1 MSLDEIVIYYSR
13 FYEVIRVEKT
23 AVIVD
28 DTIFMRMTLKNIL
41 ENIGYR
47 ILGEGADGID
57 AVKLYKKHKPLIIT
71 MDITMPNK
79 DGIEAVQEILSF
91 DQKANVIMVSAM
103 GQKTKVI
110 DALTA
115 GAKDFV
121 VKPFQHDRILAAL
134 TRIEE
139 QLSPDQSKKET
150 E

>member
-1 MSLDEIVIYYSR
+1 M
-13 FYEVIRVEKT
+13 EKT
-23 AVIVD
+23 AVVVD

-41 ENIGYR
+41 ENIGYTV
-47 ILGEGADGID
+47 LGEGADGFD
-57 AVKLYKKHKPLIIT
+57 AVKLYKKYKPLIIT

-121 VKPFQHDRILAAL
+121 VKPFQHERILEAL

-139 QLSPDQSKKET
+139 QLNPEQIKGVAE
-150 E
+150 

>member
-1 MSLDEIVIYYSR
+1 M
-13 FYEVIRVEKT
+13 EKT
-23 AVIVD
+23 AVVVD

-41 ENIGYR
+41 ENIGYTV
-47 ILGEGADGID
+47 LGEGADGFD
-57 AVKLYKKHKPLIIT
+57 AIKLYKKHKPLIIT

-103 GQKTKVI
+103 GQKNKVI

-121 VKPFQHDRILAAL
+121 VKPFQHERILEAL

-139 QLSPDQSKKET
+139 QLNPEQSKEETEKENEKET
-150 E
+150 ENETE

>member
-1 MSLDEIVIYYSR
+1 M
-13 FYEVIRVEKT
+13 EKT

-41 ENIGYR
+41 ENIGYKV
-47 ILGEGADGID
+47 LGEGADGFD
-57 AVKLYKKHKPLIIT
+57 AVKLYMKHKPLIIT

-121 VKPFQHDRILAAL
+121 VKPFQHDRILEAL

-139 QLSPDQSKKET
+139 QLNPDRDKDENEIEKEK
-150 E
+150 EKE

>member
-1 MSLDEIVIYYSR
+1 M
-13 FYEVIRVEKT
+13 EKT

-41 ENIGYR
+41 ENIGYT
-47 ILGEGADGID
+47 ILGEGADGFD
-57 AVKLYKKHKPLIIT
+57 AVKLYKKYKPLNIT

-79 DGIEAVQEILSF
+79 DGIEAVQEIISF

-121 VKPFQHDRILAAL
+121 VKPFQHERILEAL

-139 QLSPDQSKKET
+139 QLNPEQSIGEA

>member
-1 MSLDEIVIYYSR
+1 M
-13 FYEVIRVEKT
+13 EKT

-28 DTIFMRMTLKNIL
+28 DTIFMRMTLKNML
-41 ENIGYR
+41 ENIGYK
-47 ILGEGADGID
+47 ILGEGADGFD

-121 VKPFQHDRILAAL
+121 VKPFQHDRILEAL

-139 QLSPDQSKKET
+139 QLNPVQNKEAKV
-150 E
+150 EEKEKDKE

>member
-1 MSLDEIVIYYSR
+1 
-13 FYEVIRVEKT
+13 VEKT

-41 ENIGYR
+41 ENIGYK
-47 ILGEGADGID
+47 ILGEGADGFD
-57 AVKLYKKHKPLIIT
+57 AVRMYKKYKPLIIT

-103 GQKTKVI
+103 GQKSKVI

-121 VKPFQHDRILAAL
+121 VKPFQHDRILEAL

-139 QLSPDQSKKET
+139 QLNPEQNKEDKDKG
-150 E
+150 

>member
-1 MSLDEIVIYYSR
+1 VNK
-13 FYEVIRVEKT
+13 VEKT

-28 DTIFMRMTLKNIL
+28 DTIFMRMTLKNML
-41 ENIGYR
+41 ENIGYK
-47 ILGEGADGID
+47 ILGEGADGFD

-121 VKPFQHDRILAAL
+121 VKPFQHDRILEAL

-139 QLSPDQSKKET
+139 QLNPVQNKEAKV
-150 E
+150 EEKEKDKE